1 MYGNF
6 NQIQIRPF
14 GVVADVPDNDVAK
27 LIYYLSC
34 VDTVIN
40 YNELDKICD
49 YSNYNMLTLEDIDE
63 LINFALLLNPKIF
76 ISDGI
81 FILDSNLLSKGKEN
95 KFYNIKDERISKK
108 LNNEIVIGDKIVY
121 VVKVMACNINWLN
134 RIYYNPLK
142 NILKIKEKSNIYS
155 RFCKDLSILDSIDIQ
170 SDITYLSTQEII
182 KNKSELN
189 SKSLP
194 EFFDELSK
202 STFIYPEQTKTNDEK
217 KKSQRFCNNCHCE
230 IF

>member
-1 MYGNF
+1 
-6 NQIQIRPF
+6 
-14 GVVADVPDNDVAK
+14 
-27 LIYYLSC
+27 
-34 VDTVIN
+34 
-40 YNELDKICD
+40 
-49 YSNYNMLTLEDIDE
+49 MLTLEDIDE
-63 LINFALLLNPKIF
+63 LINFAPPLNPKIF

-81 FILDSNLLSKGKEN
+81 FILDSNLLSKGKQN

-121 VVKVMACNINWLN
+121 VVKVMVCNINWLN

-142 NILKIKEKSNIYS
+142 NLLKIKEKSNINS

-170 SDITYLSTQEII
+170 SELTYLSTQEII

-194 EFFDELSK
+194 EFFDELSE
-202 STFIYPEQTKTNDEK
+202 STFIYPEQTKTKDEK